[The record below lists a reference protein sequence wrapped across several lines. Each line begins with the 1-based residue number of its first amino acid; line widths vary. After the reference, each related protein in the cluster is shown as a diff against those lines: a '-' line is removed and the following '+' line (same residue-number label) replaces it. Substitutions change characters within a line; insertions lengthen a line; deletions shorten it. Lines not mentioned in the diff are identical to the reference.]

1 VVSTAT
7 NDPGLLSSLVLFDRD
22 SILAD
27 ILEPD
32 ELESAVTL
40 AVYTFGLAC
49 L

>member
-22 SILAD
+22 SVLAD

-32 ELESAVTL
+32 ELKSAVTL